1 MLRETWD
8 KYKNAHKRTLNNAQL
23 KNGTIKDM
31 VESLDTEYSWFYTRR
46 ISYLF
51 DAESKQETLIEF
63 AKNPNEWKDAKIGDL
78 MVEWYPKRR
87 DIPAGR
93 VVPIHI
99 KNLIANINNNAREA
113 SVRKNILKIW
123 ESEAPCDPDKTLG
136 ELLAKEE

>member
-31 VESLDTEYSWFYTRR
+31 VESLDTEYSWFYARR
-46 ISYLF
+46 VSYLF
-51 DAESKQETLIEF
+51 DDESGQQTLIEF

-78 MVEWYPKRR
+78 MVEWYPNRP

-99 KNLIANINNNAREA
+99 KNLIASINNNAREA

-123 ESEAPCDPDKTLG
+123 EAEAPCDPDKTLG
-136 ELLAKEE
+136 ELLAKED